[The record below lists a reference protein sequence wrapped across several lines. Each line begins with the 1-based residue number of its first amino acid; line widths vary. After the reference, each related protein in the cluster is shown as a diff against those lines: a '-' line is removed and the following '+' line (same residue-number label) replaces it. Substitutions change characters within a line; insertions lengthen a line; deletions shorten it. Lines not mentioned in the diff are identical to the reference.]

1 MGTQRTLVVATR
13 SEGKLRELL
22 PLLDLCGWRG
32 VTLTQAGIPY
42 VPEEE
47 AIEAF
52 DSFEENALAKARWFL
67 ARQQSPSALPVLAD
81 DSGLCVD
88 ALDGA
93 PGVRSKRWSGSDLA
107 GDPLD
112 AANNAALLRALHNA
126 NDRDAHYVCVAVI
139 VVAGAEWTARGAVH
153 GEVLHAGR
161 GAEGFGYDP
170 LFLSHEL
177 GKTFG
182 EATLEEKAVVSHRG
196 RAIRALLG
204 RLPST
209 LG

>member
-67 ARQQSPSALPVLAD
+67 ARQQSPGALPVLAD

-126 NDRDAHYVCVAVI
+126 NDRDAHYDLGAGGHGVTTDDHDAFGTSGGI
-139 VVAGAEWTARGAVH
+139 GSTAHGYAGATVQGVST
-153 GEVLHAGR
+153 
-161 GAEGFGYDP
+161 GFQYK
-170 LFLSHEL
+170 F
-177 GKTFG
+177 
-182 EATLEEKAVVSHRG
+182 
-196 RAIRALLG
+196 
-204 RLPST
+204 
-209 LG
+209 